1 MKDTLNGVLA
11 RFGGLSAKHHPLSP
25 AMEADML
32 SCIHSAYRA
41 GVSSAEDDTD
51 LDDELDGELERSQ
64 GRPVSAPINVRKL
77 VQAVGETRA
86 AQTLVKNMRSM
97 DCPAELADRAARGV
111 IAREMRAENNANT
124 DRLNRERAAAL
135 AKTI

>member
-1 MKDTLNGVLA
+1 MKTLDEVLA

-25 AMEADML
+25 AMESDCLA
-32 SCIHSAYRA
+32 CIDAAYRA

-51 LDDELDGELERSQ
+51 VEDLPDDERSHA
-64 GRPVSAPINVRKL
+64 RPLSTPINVRKL
-77 VQAVGETRA
+77 IQNVGETRA

-97 DCPAELADRAARGV
+97 DCPAALADKAARGV

-124 DRLNRERAAAL
+124 DKLNRERAEAI